1 MDRLDS
7 RKIVMRP
14 WNIAHR
20 GGAGLAPENTLAAFR
35 DAMARGADGAEL
47 DVQLSR
53 DGQVVVHHDWRL
65 MAHVARADGAWL
77 AQPGPRIKD
86 LTLTELR
93 AFDIG
98 RAEPGSDYARAHADV
113 RWVDGEYAPTLD
125 EVIAAVRNS
134 ANFHLL
140 VELKCDG
147 SEDSADPLALADAAL
162 AVVRAADFLSRVIFV
177 GFDWRALAR
186 VKQAAPDARCWFTT
200 DDLTKLGSP
209 PLAPLLETI
218 RNMGGEGWFPFFQ
231 DATGPNIA
239 AARAEG
245 LRLAAWTVNDPAD
258 MRRLESLDAL
268 CTDRPDLLA
277 ALP

>member
-1 MDRLDS
+1 
-7 RKIVMRP
+7 MRP

-47 DVQLSR
+47 DVQLSH

-65 MAHVARADGAWL
+65 MAHVARQDGIWL

-86 LTLTELR
+86 LTLAQLR

-98 RAEPGSDYARAHADV
+98 RAEPESDYARAHPDV
-113 RWVDGEYAPTLD
+113 RWADGEQIPLLSK
-125 EVIAAVRNS
+125 VIAAVKDT

-147 SEDSADPLALADAAL
+147 SDDSADPLALADAAL
-162 AVVRAADFLSRVIFV
+162 AAVRDADFLSRVIFV

-186 VKQAAPDARCWFTT
+186 VNQAAPDARCWFTT

-218 RNMGGEGWFPFFQ
+218 KKMGGEGWFPNYE
-231 DATGPNIA
+231 DATPAAIA
-239 AARAEG
+239 LARALG

-258 MRRLESLDAL
+258 MQRLSSLDAL
-268 CTDRPDLLA
+268 CTDRPDFLK
-277 ALP
+277 AL